1 MNQKKTN
8 KKTKKIAN
16 FVKETFRYGNPPP
29 TKDDWHFRKIDD
41 VLVNWSVR
49 RCELLA
55 TPIHETNHGL
65 LVWKPNW
72 ISNKIQRKCR
82 HFNRKKLA
90 KKFSLDFQIV
100 IRILFFKIE
109 KKLDEISHWLL
120 VWKQNRISN
129 KIQTKIS
136 KFQYKEIRQEIK
148 RRLSN
153 EKAIRIGLLQK
164 KKAEI
169 DRLLPRLFFW
179 LIWFFFNLK
188 DLGKSSAV
196 AERQSVTEPR
206 KMVAFFL
213 SFFSLKKKPKK
224 PKSASWVNWERK
236 SEKEKTNGG
245 RFRRTVTENG
255 RRRPGSLSHYR
266 WRC

>member
-1 MNQKKTN
+1 MVTPPPPKMIDIFAKLMTCWSTDRCDVVNFSQHQLGRGWDVEFQTQLTTGIFIYVFRGSFMLKIGKKT
-8 KKTKKIAN
+8 
-16 FVKETFRYGNPPP
+16 
-29 TKDDWHFRKIDD
+29 
-41 VLVNWSVR
+41 
-49 RCELLA
+49 
-55 TPIHETNHGL
+55 HGL

-164 KKAEI
+164 KKSWDRSFTSTTFLLI
-169 DRLLPRLFFW
+169 DLIFF
-179 LIWFFFNLK
+179 LIWK
-188 DLGKSSAV
+188 I
-196 AERQSVTEPR
+196 
-206 KMVAFFL
+206 
-213 SFFSLKKKPKK
+213 
-224 PKSASWVNWERK
+224 
-236 SEKEKTNGG
+236 
-245 RFRRTVTENG
+245 
-255 RRRPGSLSHYR
+255 
-266 WRC
+266 